1 MDRKTLL
8 GSVLKAAPVNP
19 VLSNQ
24 ISTYVKKEMPIFKN
38 THVVNIVPEPKQT
51 LRIGATPL

>member
-1 MDRKTLL
+1 ML

-24 ISTYVKKEMPIFKN
+24 ISTYVKKEMPILKN